1 MSTAEDIR
9 VLSPPSTRCQVPRAK
24 RLRCAGPWD
33 TQDSSFLQLSLKLAT
48 CLQQNTRSFT
58 EYTLGARH
66 HTSSCGTKLNVV
78 CPLRKLCSVEVK
90 NKGRYL
96 IAEQNM
102 SLWELGKEWGRE
114 GKAIPRGG
122 RPWVLTENLNI
133 IPY

>member
-1 MSTAEDIR
+1 M
-9 VLSPPSTRCQVPRAK
+9 
-24 RLRCAGPWD
+24 
-33 TQDSSFLQLSLKLAT
+33 
-48 CLQQNTRSFT
+48 
-58 EYTLGARH
+58 
-66 HTSSCGTKLNVV
+66 
-78 CPLRKLCSVEVK
+78 EVK